1 VDIRQLRYFIE
12 IVDLKSISKAAARLY
27 VAQPALSQHVA
38 ALESEL
44 GVQLLVRSTKGVQ
57 TTGAGVILY
66 RHARSIL
73 RQMDDARRDVQSE
86 ALEISGVVALGL
98 PTSTAAMLGMPLL
111 RLIHERYPRIH
122 LQLFES
128 VSGYLEE
135 LLGSGRLDFSVLPL
149 AAGERE
155 IVVEPILEEELFFV
169 GGVNGRFEHLT
180 SIPWALL
187 ADVPLVLPSQS
198 QELRHL
204 IDRRFRD
211 EGIEVNVIADID
223 SLPTLLATAAEGF
236 AGTILSYA
244 ALALLPRPISLPYR
258 SLFPKLVRP
267 VSVCRLRSTPITAAA
282 AVIYEALLQ
291 LTTDAV
297 ASRHWLGAQMIG
309 TPRRSD

>member
-1 VDIRQLRYFIE
+1 MDIRQLRYFVE
-12 IVDLKSISKAAARLY
+12 IVDLKSMTKAAARLY

-44 GVQLLVRSTKGVQ
+44 GAQLLVRSTKGVQ

-73 RQMDDARRDVQSE
+73 RQIDDARRDVQSE
-86 ALEISGVVALGL
+86 SREISGVVALGL

-111 RLIHERYPRIH
+111 RLIHEQYPRIH

-135 LLGSGRLDFSVLPL
+135 LLGSGRLDFSVLPH
-149 AAGERE
+149 AAGVRE

-169 GGVNGRFEHLT
+169 GGVNGRFDHLT
-180 SIPWALL
+180 TIPWPLL

-204 IDRRFRD
+204 IERKLQED
-211 EGIEVNVIADID
+211 GIEVNVIADVD

-244 ALALLPRPISLPYR
+244 ALALLPQPLSLQYR
-258 SLFPKLVRP
+258 SLSPKLVRP
-267 VSVCRLRSTPITAAA
+267 VSMCRLRSTPITAAA

-291 LTTDAV
+291 LATEAV
-297 ASRHWLGAQMIG
+297 TSGHWLGAQMIG
-309 TPRRSD
+309 TPSQSD